1 VDPKRLL
8 IVSHYSLFDQGLRAA
23 LNQQPD
29 IEVVGVARD
38 LEEAHTQAR
47 AQNPDVLLLIAGPDI
62 VHDSAFRLLEEIS
75 PSIIRISP
83 TDGSMQVYRREQV
96 DKASLDD
103 LMTAIQTT
111 AIQLTVEEQDDLE
124 PPQALPKET
133 HGYPTR
139 RRRDG
144 MKHII
149 IVAVLVAIVTVLMI
163 LALSSIQLLPTIAS
177 EEGVLIDNLFGLQLV
192 IIAFLFSLIIVF
204 VLYSVVVFRRRPGE
218 AEDGPNIRGNTKLEI
233 VWTAIPLI
241 TVLSLGVIGARQLR
255 VISTP
260 TADELVVDVIATSF
274 AWSFDYPDYGI
285 SSPVLNVPR
294 GRQVAFRI
302 TSVDTDV
309 IHSFWVP
316 EFRVKQDA
324 VPGQIHTL
332 RITPSHVGQY
342 KVRCA
347 ELCGVGHAY
356 MLADVNVM
364 EPADFE
370 AWVATQEAPPET
382 AGAEPG
388 SEVSGAEVTGAELG
402 AEIAQSQGC
411 KGCHSADGSQL
422 VGPTWQG
429 LFGTEEA
436 LEDGSSVLVDEE
448 YVRNSILE
456 PADQITQGFPN
467 VMPATYK
474 DTLTEEE
481 IDALVDYIKSLGAR

>member
-1 VDPKRLL
+1 MDPKRLL
-8 IVSHYSLFDQGLRAA
+8 IVSQYSLFDQGLRAA
-23 LNQQPD
+23 LSQQPD

-38 LEEAHTQAR
+38 LEEAYTQAR

-96 DKASLDD
+96 DKASLND

-111 AIQLTVEEQDDLE
+111 AIQLKAEERDDLE
-124 PPQALPKET
+124 PPQALPQET
-133 HGYPTR
+133 EGYPTR
-139 RRRDG
+139 RRRGG
-144 MKHII
+144 MKHFV

-163 LALSSIQLLPTIAS
+163 FGLSRIQLLPTIAS
-177 EEGVLIDNLFGLQLV
+177 AEGVLIDNLFNLQVV
-192 IIAFLFSLIIVF
+192 IIAFLFSLIVVF
-204 VLYSVVVFRRRPGE
+204 VLYSVVVFRRKPGE
-218 AEDGPNIRGNTKLEI
+218 TEDGPNIHGNAKLEV
-233 VWTAIPLI
+233 VWTVIPLI

-255 VISTP
+255 IISTP
-260 TADELVVDVIATSF
+260 DPDELVVDVIASSF
-274 AWSFDYPDYGI
+274 AWRFDYPEHGI
-285 SSPVLNVPR
+285 SSAELNVPR

-309 IHSFWVP
+309 IHDFWVP

-324 VPGQIHTL
+324 VPGQVNTL
-332 RITPSHVGQY
+332 RVTPTHVGQY

-347 ELCGVGHAY
+347 ELCGVGHTY
-356 MLADVNVM
+356 MLANVNVM

-370 AWVATQEAPPET
+370 AWVATQTAPPET

-388 SEVSGAEVTGAELG
+388 AEQAAGAASG
-402 AEIAQSQGC
+402 AEIAQLQGC
-411 KGCHSADGSQL
+411 VACHSIDGSQS

-448 YVRNSILE
+448 YIRKSILE
-456 PADQITQGFPN
+456 PAAQITQGYQN
-467 VMPATYK
+467 VMPATYEN
-474 DTLTEEE
+474 TLTEEE
-481 IDALVDYIKSLGAR
+481 INALIEYIKSLGEQ